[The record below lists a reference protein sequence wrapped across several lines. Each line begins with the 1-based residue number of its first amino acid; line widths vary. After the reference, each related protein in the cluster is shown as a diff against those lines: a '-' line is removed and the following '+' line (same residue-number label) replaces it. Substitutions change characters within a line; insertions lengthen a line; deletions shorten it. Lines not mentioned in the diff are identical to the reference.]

1 MVKVLVIPAF
11 AILTLLA
18 WRFRRDMRLL
28 EPMPLPVVVPLAPAS
43 SDGLVVA
50 WRRAGVI

>member
-1 MVKVLVIPAF
+1 VKVLVIPV
-11 AILTLLA
+11 LA
-18 WRFRRDMRLL
+18 VVALVAWWLRKDTPLR
-28 EPMPLPVVVPLAPAS
+28 EPIALPVIMPVARWT

>member
-1 MVKVLVIPAF
+1 MEVLVIPA
-11 AILTLLA
+11 LA
-18 WRFRRDMRLL
+18 VMALIAWWRRRDAPLM
-28 EPMPLPVVVPLAPAS
+28 EPIARPAVMPLARAT